1 MKKAFYYAFRG
12 IGNAIQSERNMKI
25 HLFVM
30 ILVILAGIFFQIN
43 FLEWM
48 LCLMMFLLVIAGE
61 MFNTAIETVVDM
73 AMPEKNELAKKA
85 KDIAAGAVLVL
96 ALGAVIVGG
105 IIFFPKVVSL
115 F

>member
-1 MKKAFYYAFRG
+1 M
-12 IGNAIQSERNMKI
+12 
-25 HLFVM
+25 LF
-30 ILVILAGIFFQIN
+30 LS
-43 FLEWM
+43 M